1 MYPRSVAVLGGGI
14 SGLSAV
20 FHLTRRFPPRSGTH
34 ITLVEGSQALGGWVK
49 SEKVH
54 VRDGVGH
61 EAEVVL
67 EGGPRT
73 LRPVAKA
80 VLELVS
86 NSQRDSVWTGV
97 VLEDHRAYMSFVYRY
112 IYLA

>member
-1 MYPRSVAVLGGGI
+1 M
-14 SGLSAV
+14 SAV
-20 FHLTRRFPPRSGTH
+20 G
-34 ITLVEGSQALGGWVK
+34 LVVIWVC
-49 SEKVH
+49 VLIN
-54 VRDGVGH
+54 VAGDGVGH

-67 EGGPRT
+67 EGCPRT

-97 VLEDHRAYMSFVYRY
+97 VQ
-112 IYLA
+112 